1 LTVTADV
8 AVVGGGVIGLSLA
21 RELSARGLDVV
32 VLERGRTGE
41 EASWAAAGLLTAQ
54 SDAAAPSPFFRFA
67 LESRDLYP
75 GWTDALRQ
83 ETGLDAGWRP
93 TGVLR
98 CGSGAT
104 LDRFGWQVE
113 EGLPVEVLDRPEA
126 LRHSGGRIAPSVQEG
141 LFFPSDSVV
150 HSRWLV
156 AALRRSL
163 AIRGVPVREGVAVV
177 RFLAAG
183 GTCLGVETSAGDV
196 SAARVV
202 DAAGAWANLDPTL
215 GFSVPV
221 EPIRGQIVELED
233 DGPFPTVLESDDVY
247 LVPRADGR
255 ILVGATVER
264 CGFRK
269 EVTAAGVA
277 SLLSA
282 ALLLSPSLANAR
294 VSGAWS
300 GLRPGTPDGMPLLG
314 ESPLRGLY
322 LACGHFRNG
331 VLLAPITALRLADL
345 LTGVEV
351 SDLIPFSP
359 ERFAR
364 AESVAPDDR
373 GLFG

>member
-1 LTVTADV
+1 MTVTADV

-54 SDAAAPSPFFRFA
+54 SDAAAPSAFFRFA
-67 LESRDLYP
+67 LESRDLYA

-126 LRHSGGRIAPSVQEG
+126 LRRSGGRIAPSHSDS

-163 AIRGVPVREGVAVV
+163 EIRGVPVREGVAVV
-177 RFLAAG
+177 RFLSAG
-183 GTCLGVETSAGDV
+183 GKCVGVETSAGDV
-196 SAARVV
+196 SAAQVV

-233 DGPFPTVLESDDVY
+233 DGPFPAVLESDDVY
-247 LVPRADGR
+247 LVPRADGH

-269 EVTAAGVA
+269 EVTVSGVA
-277 SLLSA
+277 RLLAA
-282 ALLLSPSLANAR
+282 ALLLSPSLENAR

-314 ESPLRGLY
+314 ESPLPGLY

-331 VLLAPITALRLADL
+331 ILLAPITALRLADL

-351 SDLIPFSP
+351 SDLIPFAP
-359 ERFAR
+359 GRFAR

>member
-1 LTVTADV
+1 MIADV
-8 AVVGGGVIGLSLA
+8 AVVGGGVIGLALA

-32 VLERGRTGE
+32 VLERGRAGE

-54 SDAAAPSPFFRFA
+54 SDAAAPSAFFRFA
-67 LESRDLYP
+67 RESRDLYP
-75 GWTDALRQ
+75 GWTEALRQ
-83 ETGLDAGWRP
+83 ETGLDSGWRP

-98 CGSGAT
+98 CGPGAT

-113 EGLPVEVLDRPEA
+113 EGMPVEVLDRAEA
-126 LRHSGGRIAPSVQEG
+126 LRRSGGRIAPAVPEG

-177 RFLAAG
+177 RFLVSG
-183 GTCLGVETSAGDV
+183 GKCVGVETSAGDV
-196 SAARVV
+196 SAAQVV
-202 DAAGAWANLDPTL
+202 DAAGAWANLDPTV
-215 GFSVPV
+215 FSVSV

-282 ALLLSPSLANAR
+282 ALLLSPSLENAR

-331 VLLAPITALRLADL
+331 ILLAPITALRLADL

-351 SDLIPFSP
+351 SDLIPFAP
-359 ERFAR
+359 GRFAR

>member
-1 LTVTADV
+1 M
-8 AVVGGGVIGLSLA
+8 IGLALA

-54 SDAAAPSPFFRFA
+54 SDAAAPSAFFRFA
-67 LESRDLYP
+67 RESRDLYP
-75 GWTDALRQ
+75 GWTEALRQ

-113 EGLPVEVLDRPEA
+113 EGMSVEVLDRAEA
-126 LRHSGGRIAPSVQEG
+126 FRRSGGRIAPSVPDG
-141 LFFPSDSVV
+141 LFFPNDSVV

-156 AALRRSL
+156 AALRQSL
-163 AIRGVPVREGVAVV
+163 AIRGVAVREGVVVV
-177 RFLAAG
+177 RFLTSG
-183 GTCLGVETSAGDV
+183 GKCVGVETSAGDV
-196 SAARVV
+196 SAAHVV

-282 ALLLSPSLANAR
+282 ALLLSPSLENAR

-331 VLLAPITALRLADL
+331 ILLAPITALRLADL
-345 LTGVEV
+345 LTGAEV
-351 SDLIPFSP
+351 SDLIPFAP
-359 ERFAR
+359 GRFAR

>member
-1 LTVTADV
+1 MTVTADV

-54 SDAAAPSPFFRFA
+54 SDAAAPSAFFRFA
-67 LESRDLYP
+67 RESRDLYP

-104 LDRFGWQVE
+104 LDRFAWQVE

-126 LRHSGGRIAPSVQEG
+126 LRHSAGRIAPSVSDG

-163 AIRGVPVREGVAVV
+163 AIRGVPVREGLAVM
-177 RFLAAG
+177 RFLTSG
-183 GTCLGVETSAGDV
+183 GKCVGVETSAGDV
-196 SAARVV
+196 SAAQVV

-233 DGPFPTVLESDDVY
+233 DAPFPTVLESDDVY

-331 VLLAPITALRLADL
+331 ILLAPITALRLADL
-345 LTGVEV
+345 LTGVQV
-351 SDLIPFSP
+351 DDLMPFAP
-359 ERFAR
+359 GRFAR
-364 AESVAPDDR
+364 VESIAPDDR
-373 GLFG
+373 SLFG

>member
-8 AVVGGGVIGLSLA
+8 AVVGSGVIGLALA

-54 SDAAAPSPFFRFA
+54 SDAAAPSAFFRFA
-67 LESRDLYP
+67 RESRDLYP
-75 GWTDALRQ
+75 GWTEALRQ
-83 ETGLDAGWRP
+83 ETGLDSGWRS

-98 CGSGAT
+98 CGPGAT
-104 LDRFGWQVE
+104 LDRFDWQIE
-113 EGLPVEVLDRPEA
+113 EGMPVEVLDRAEA
-126 LRHSGGRIAPSVQEG
+126 LRRSGGRIAPAIPEG

-177 RFLAAG
+177 RFLASG
-183 GTCLGVETSAGDV
+183 GKCVGVETSAGDV
-196 SAARVV
+196 SAAQVV

-277 SLLSA
+277 RLLSA
-282 ALLLSPSLANAR
+282 ALLLSPSLENAR

-314 ESPLRGLY
+314 ESPLPGLY

-331 VLLAPITALRLADL
+331 ILLAPITALRLADL

-351 SDLIPFSP
+351 SDLIPFAP
-359 ERFAR
+359 GRFAR

>member
-1 LTVTADV
+1 MTVTADV

-54 SDAAAPSPFFRFA
+54 SDAAAPSAFFRFA
-67 LESRDLYP
+67 RESRDLYP

-126 LRHSGGRIAPSVQEG
+126 LRRSGGRIAPSLSDG

-163 AIRGVPVREGVAVV
+163 EIRGVPVREGVAVV
-177 RFLAAG
+177 RFLSAG
-183 GTCLGVETSAGDV
+183 GKCVGVETSAGDV
-196 SAARVV
+196 SAAQVV

-269 EVTAAGVA
+269 EVTVSGVA
-277 SLLSA
+277 RLLAA
-282 ALLLSPSLANAR
+282 ALLLSPSLENAR

-314 ESPLRGLY
+314 ESPLPGLY

-331 VLLAPITALRLADL
+331 ILLAPITALRLADL

-351 SDLIPFSP
+351 SDLIPFAP
-359 ERFAR
+359 GRFAR

>member
-1 LTVTADV
+1 LTATADV
-8 AVVGGGVIGLSLA
+8 AVVGGGVIGLALA

-32 VLERGRTGE
+32 VLERGRAGE

-54 SDAAAPSPFFRFA
+54 SDAAAPSAFFRFA
-67 LESRDLYP
+67 RESRDLYP
-75 GWTDALRQ
+75 GWTEALRQ
-83 ETGLDAGWRP
+83 ETGLDSGWRA

-98 CGSGAT
+98 CGPGAT
-104 LDRFGWQVE
+104 LDRFGWQVG
-113 EGLPVEVLDRPEA
+113 EGMPVEVLDRAEA
-126 LRHSGGRIAPSVQEG
+126 LRRSGGRIAPAVSDG

-163 AIRGVPVREGVAVV
+163 AIRGVSVREGVAVV
-177 RFLAAG
+177 RFLASG
-183 GTCLGVETSAGDV
+183 GKCVGVETSAGDV
-196 SAARVV
+196 SAAQVV

-282 ALLLSPSLANAR
+282 ALLLSPSLENAR

-331 VLLAPITALRLADL
+331 ILLAPITALRLADL

-351 SDLIPFSP
+351 SDLIPFAP
-359 ERFAR
+359 GRFAR